1 MKSRNRLSNSQRRAG
16 GIARSRAI
24 VLATRNAGKL
34 REMRR
39 VLRPLLPG
47 VRLLSLLD
55 FPDAPDADE
64 SGRTYAQNARIK
76 AVAAASATGLT
87 ALADDSGI
95 EVDALHRA
103 PGPRSSRFAGPHA
116 DDEDRNS
123 EILRCLAGLPRS
135 RRGAS
140 FVCAVAVAAPHGA
153 VRCVTRKCRGT
164 IAEAPRGQHGFGY
177 DPIFIPTGGKRT
189 FGQVTRAEKDAIS
202 HRGKAL
208 RAAVPLV
215 RAALA
220 ASR

>member
-1 MKSRNRLSNSQRRAG
+1 MTSRMRNVS
-16 GIARSRAI
+16 RSRAI
-24 VLATRNAGKL
+24 VLATRNPGKL

-39 VLRPLLPG
+39 VLRPSLPG

-55 FPDAPDADE
+55 FPNAPGADE
-64 SGRTYAQNARIK
+64 TGHTYYQNARIK

-116 DDEDRNS
+116 DDEDRNT
-123 EILRCLAGLPRS
+123 EIRQRLADLPRS

-153 VRCVTRKCRGT
+153 VRCVTRKCRGA
-164 IAEAPRGQHGFGY
+164 IAEAPRGNDGFGY